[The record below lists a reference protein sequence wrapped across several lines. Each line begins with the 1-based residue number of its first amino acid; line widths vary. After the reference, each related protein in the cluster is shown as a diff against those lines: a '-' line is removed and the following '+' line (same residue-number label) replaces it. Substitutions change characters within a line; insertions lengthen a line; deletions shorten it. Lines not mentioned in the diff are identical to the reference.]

1 MQELRHLCSEV
12 VGEVV
17 VDDQTEEAI
26 EKRQVNLFVHSCKG
40 RLDADYAVSFRSVPD
55 IGQIIHAQTPLVNQ
69 QRRWLSVRRL
79 DPAR

>member
-26 EKRQVNLFVHSCKG
+26 EKRQVNLLVHSRKG
-40 RLDADYAVSFRSVPD
+40 RLDADYTVSFRGVPD